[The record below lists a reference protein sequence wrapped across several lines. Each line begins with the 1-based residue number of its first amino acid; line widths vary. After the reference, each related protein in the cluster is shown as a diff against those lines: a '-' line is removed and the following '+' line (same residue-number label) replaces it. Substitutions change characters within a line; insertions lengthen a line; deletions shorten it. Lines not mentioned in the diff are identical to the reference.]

1 MAEAAL
7 PVELD
12 DEVFGALAE
21 RLGEKGVL
29 LDAAA
34 RELHGQDVS
43 GDASP
48 VRAVV
53 RPRSTAE
60 LVEILRFA
68 DRHGLA
74 VVPRGGGMSYSSGY
88 VCKQAPVLCLDMA
101 GMDAIEEI
109 NTEDM
114 YVTVQA
120 GCTWAKL
127 HEALAPL
134 GVRTPYWGTLSG
146 IQATV
151 GGSLSQNSLFW
162 GSGRYGSAA
171 DSVVGFAVVLA
182 NGEVLRT
189 GAGAQVNAVPFFRHY
204 GPDLTGLF
212 TCDAGALGIK
222 AEVTLKLITAAAG
235 RAHLS
240 FDFAS
245 HRPLFRAISEVSRQG
260 LAEAC
265 FGFDPVMQAQRL
277 QRESLMRDIQALR
290 NVVKRQEGLVKG
302 LKEGAKVAMAGRRF
316 MKDVDFSLH
325 FMVDEAS
332 QAAAEAAAE
341 RIRAICAKQ
350 GGKEIENSIPKIA
363 RANPFGP
370 LNSMIGPAGERWLPV
385 HGLLPHSKA
394 IAAYEAVEALFAANQ
409 AVLDRH
415 GILHGTLFTY
425 ADTNCFVIEPVFYWP
440 DQLNAL
446 HRQSVDEAVLK
457 RVNDF
462 PENLEARTEVMR
474 LRTEIM
480 DLFKDYGAAHLQ
492 IGRRYPYQEGL
503 RETPLQLVRALKKL
517 LDPEGRINPG
527 ALISVDGER

>member
-1 MAEAAL
+1 M
-7 PVELD
+7 
-12 DEVFGALAE
+12 
-21 RLGEKGVL
+21 L
-29 LDAAA
+29 LDGRS
-34 RELHGQDVS
+34 RELYGQDVS
-43 GDASP
+43 GDACP

-53 RPRSTAE
+53 RPGGAAD
-60 LVEILRFA
+60 LVEIVRFA
-68 DRHGLA
+68 GQHGLA
-74 VVPRGGGMSYSSGY
+74 LAPRGGGMSYSSGY
-88 VCKQAPVLCLDMA
+88 VCKQGPALCVDM
-101 GMDAIEEI
+101 GRMDGILEV
-109 NTEDM
+109 NREDM
-114 YVTVQA
+114 HVTVQA

-127 HEALAPL
+127 HQALEPL
-134 GVRTPYWGTLSG
+134 RMRTPYWGTLSG

-162 GSGRYGSAA
+162 GSGRHGSAA
-171 DSVVGFAVVLA
+171 DSVVGFEVVLA
-182 NGEVLRT
+182 NGEILRT
-189 GAGAQVNAVPFFRHY
+189 GAGAQVNAAPFFRHY

-222 AEVTLKLITAAAG
+222 AAVTLKLIPATTG
-235 RAHLS
+235 RTHLS

-265 FGFDPVMQAQRL
+265 FGFDPVVQAQRL
-277 QRESLMRDIQALR
+277 KRESLMRDIQALR
-290 NVVKRQEGLVKG
+290 DVVRQQDGLVKG
-302 LKEGAKVAMAGRRF
+302 LQEGVKVALAGRGF

-332 QAAAEAAAE
+332 QAAAAEAAG
-341 RIRAICAKQ
+341 RIRAICAEE

-409 AVLDRH
+409 SVLDEH
-415 GILHGTLFTY
+415 GILHGALFTY

-446 HRQSVDEAVLK
+446 HRQSVDEAVLQ
-457 RVNDF
+457 RVQDF
-462 PENLEARTEVMR
+462 PENLAARAEVMR
-474 LRTEIM
+474 LRTEVM
-480 DLFKDYGAAHLQ
+480 GLFKDFGAAHLQ
-492 IGRRYPYQEGL
+492 IGRCYPYQEGL
-503 RETPLQLVRALKKL
+503 RETPRQLVRALKKL

-527 ALISVDGER
+527 ALLPAP